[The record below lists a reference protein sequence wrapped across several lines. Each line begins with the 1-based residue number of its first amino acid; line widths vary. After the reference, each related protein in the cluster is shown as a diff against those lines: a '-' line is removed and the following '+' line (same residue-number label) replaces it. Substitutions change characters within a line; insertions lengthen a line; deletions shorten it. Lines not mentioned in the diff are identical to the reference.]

1 MIKHPQDKYQRLVNS
16 KKKQNAKAKV
26 RQDGRVNRKLL
37 RNQITERE
45 YEDAIRLRQEAASD
59 LVN

>member
-1 MIKHPQDKYQRLVNS
+1 MTSHPQDKYQRLVNL

-45 YEDAIRLRQEAASD
+45 YEDAIRRQEAASD
-59 LVN
+59 LVD